1 MKNRRKARESAL
13 QALYQCE
20 VQEDWTTENINF
32 FFSYFK
38 TPSSEESSVEEQS
51 PKVSDL
57 QKQAIKTNLQFARK
71 LVEGVAQNMVTLDE
85 HISEASAH
93 WSLERMSRVDRN
105 ILRLGAYEI
114 LFLSDDVPV
123 NVSLNEAIEVSKRFG
138 SDESPTFINGI
149 LDHIAHASGVHVP
162 SRRTPRIKKIM
173 NS

>member
-20 VQEDWTTENINF
+20 VQEDWSAENINF

-38 TPSSEESSVEEQS
+38 S
-51 PKVSDL
+51 PEKEDSLAGDDSKVTDI
-57 QKQAIKTNLQFARK
+57 QTQAAKTNTLFARK
-71 LVEGVAQNMVTLDE
+71 LVSGVIENIHLLDE
-85 HISEASAH
+85 RIGEASAH
-93 WSLERMSRVDRN
+93 WSIERMSRVDRN

-114 LFLSDDVPV
+114 LFLSKDVPV
-123 NVSLNEAIEVSKRFG
+123 NVSLNEAIEVAKRFG

-149 LDHIAHASGVHVP
+149 LDNIAHSAGARIV
-162 SRRTPRIKKIM
+162 SRRTANMKKII